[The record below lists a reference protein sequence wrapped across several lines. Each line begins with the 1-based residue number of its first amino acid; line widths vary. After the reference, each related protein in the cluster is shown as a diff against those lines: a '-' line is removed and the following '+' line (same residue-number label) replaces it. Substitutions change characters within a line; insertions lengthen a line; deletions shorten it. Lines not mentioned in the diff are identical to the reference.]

1 MASKQDNQPNK
12 HALLIGVSTYGEGLQ
27 PIPSARL
34 DVEALAEVLRDPQLG
49 NFPSDQVVVLQDP
62 QRTPMERAVELLFAN
77 RDPEDL
83 LLLYFSGHGFRD
95 EQRQLLLSCLE
106 SRKFGEGSER
116 GKVQQSTTLRAAI
129 LRDYMKNSRSRHQLL
144 ILDCCFSGAFA
155 EGMAAKDDGALHL
168 EDFGGEGRAVLISSA
183 SSETSC
189 APKAGDGLSVY
200 TRLLVEGIRTG
211 AADQQQRGF
220 VDAEDL
226 HSYVSRRVAEAAPT
240 LTPQFFPT
248 LSGHRIRV
256 CRVRRDPK
264 VLYRQQVEKLAVA
277 RGGELSAAGRRILK
291 DWQAS
296 LAESEQICDAQA
308 EQIEAEVLAPLR
320 EYAKKKADFADTVA
334 ALVAEV
340 APGEGLAAA
349 DWAELRQ
356 LQDCWKLQQA
366 DVEEIL
372 RRHHVIPA
380 TVPSPPAEI
389 DGQLS
394 EVPAQ
399 AQTNAEVEWLMLQQ
413 EKRQR
418 LASTKEAVAQ
428 MKAERELFARER
440 AERSAQEQGQVE
452 PKARYQMAQ
461 SQVQVKAEAERIA
474 IEKTPMQ
481 KKQELQPFSVPT
493 AVVVKEARQGMRAL
507 LGPKWRIE
515 RSPVQV
521 QGYRERLAD
530 GVELT
535 MVQIPAGSFLM
546 GSPLHELE
554 SRDDEGPRH
563 LVTLGSFFM
572 AHTPITQAQWREVAG
587 WQKLHRDLNPNPS
600 HFKGPNRPVEQVSW
614 KDVIEFCKRLSQR
627 FGRTYTLPSEAQWEY
642 ACRAGTTTPFHFGAT
657 LTSELANYPGNCTY
671 AQEPKGPYRQETT
684 DVASF
689 PANPWGLHDMHG
701 NVLEWCLDQWHRNY
715 GGAPTDGSAWV
726 NMNVVKNDKRM
737 LRGGSWDLNP
747 GFCRSACRNHHLPD
761 FFYNRVGLRVVCL
774 P

>member
-226 HSYVSRRVAEAAPT
+226 HSYVSRRVAEAAPA

-248 LSGHRIRV
+248 LSGHRISV

-334 ALVAEV
+334 ALVAEL

-372 RRHHVIPA
+372 RRHDVIPD

-399 AQTNAEVEWLMLQQ
+399 AQTNAEVEWL
-413 EKRQR
+413 
-418 LASTKEAVAQ
+418 
-428 MKAERELFARER
+428 
-440 AERSAQEQGQVE
+440 
-452 PKARYQMAQ
+452 
-461 SQVQVKAEAERIA
+461 I
-474 IEKTPMQ
+474 
-481 KKQELQPFSVPT
+481 
-493 AVVVKEARQGMRAL
+493 
-507 LGPKWRIE
+507 
-515 RSPVQV
+515 
-521 QGYRERLAD
+521 
-530 GVELT
+530 
-535 MVQIPAGSFLM
+535 GS
-546 GSPLHELE
+546 
-554 SRDDEGPRH
+554 
-563 LVTLGSFFM
+563 
-572 AHTPITQAQWREVAG
+572 
-587 WQKLHRDLNPNPS
+587 
-600 HFKGPNRPVEQVSW
+600 
-614 KDVIEFCKRLSQR
+614 
-627 FGRTYTLPSEAQWEY
+627 
-642 ACRAGTTTPFHFGAT
+642 
-657 LTSELANYPGNCTY
+657 
-671 AQEPKGPYRQETT
+671 
-684 DVASF
+684 
-689 PANPWGLHDMHG
+689 
-701 NVLEWCLDQWHRNY
+701 
-715 GGAPTDGSAWV
+715 
-726 NMNVVKNDKRM
+726 
-737 LRGGSWDLNP
+737 
-747 GFCRSACRNHHLPD
+747 
-761 FFYNRVGLRVVCL
+761 
-774 P
+774 